1 MKEIITIDE
10 TLKKKIAVF
19 GALTRDEITE
29 LLGYMER
36 REYQAGEKIFLQNSS
51 PENIYIVE
59 AGEVDFIYNGKK
71 ENYLLKKYTVGDC
84 FGEIALLG
92 IISNFG
98 DCIAKDKISLLQLSK
113 FSFHKLSKENNKLFT
128 KLLFNITREICR
140 YNYNLTNNF
149 IEKLEKNIV

>member
-59 AGEVDFIYNGKK
+59 TGEVDFIYNGKK
-71 ENYLLKKYTVGDC
+71 ENYLLKKYTV
-84 FGEIALLG
+84 
-92 IISNFG
+92 G